1 MNTKLFATLLLFVS
15 QLALADKVESETVA
29 IHSSNPIVMGVDVDH
44 ATSTLSSTDAPTA
57 VVKRD
62 KPIIS
67 TVAASDSASTTP
79 LVVEWLEA
87 YLWRLTH
94 SFPTTTPQVITKVL
108 IVALLLLA
116 FQLASADKVESE
128 TVAIHSSNPVAK
140 GVDVDHATSTL
151 SNVDA
156 PSAIVKKD
164 EVPSLTAWPSSLITV
179 RPVPFNLARP
189 ATATRHE

>member
-29 IHSSNPIVMGVDVDH
+29 IHSSNPVVMGVDVDH

-94 SFPTTTPQVITKVL
+94 SFPTTTPQVI
-108 IVALLLLA
+108 
-116 FQLASADKVESE
+116 
-128 TVAIHSSNPVAK
+128 
-140 GVDVDHATSTL
+140 ST
-151 SNVDA
+151 
-156 PSAIVKKD
+156 I
-164 EVPSLTAWPSSLITV
+164 
-179 RPVPFNLARP
+179 R
-189 ATATRHE
+189 

>member
-94 SFPTTTPQVITKVL
+94 SFPTTTPQVIT
-108 IVALLLLA
+108 LLLLA